1 VECDTTYRVDS
12 NTLAERLHFGRLPVW
27 EALSLARMLAESLRR
42 LHDSGA
48 FHGCITPEVVR
59 LGESEI
65 VLEEGKRVIT
75 TYTAPEVIAG
85 RQPDARAD
93 IFAFGA
99 IVFEMF
105 TGRSPMEDES
115 RGRTTSSGSPAV
127 DRLVLPCLASNPAER
142 TPRMQRVLFE
152 LKILT
157 MAARRAARKPAA
169 KPEQADGS
177 AERIQEFVERSIER
191 LSERIATLERAV
203 EGLKAH
209 SREFEHSVAI
219 DLSEVEQ
226 NFKVHT
232 AAMDAVRTAMSQTD
246 ELVVRVVEA
255 LETLQSAVLEPG
267 DPRRK
272 KFAVN

>member
-1 VECDTTYRVDS
+1 
-12 NTLAERLHFGRLPVW
+12 
-27 EALSLARMLAESLRR
+27 MLAESLRR

-48 FHGCITPEVVR
+48 LHGCITPEVVR